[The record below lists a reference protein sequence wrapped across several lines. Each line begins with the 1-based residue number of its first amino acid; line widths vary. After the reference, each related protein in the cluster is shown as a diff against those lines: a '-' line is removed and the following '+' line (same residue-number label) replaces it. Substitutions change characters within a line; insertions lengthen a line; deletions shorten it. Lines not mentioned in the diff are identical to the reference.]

1 MKKFRVLALILALVL
16 CMSALTACGK
26 GKSTGTVTEDGVSIF
41 KIGGIGPLTGGAA
54 VYGEAVRV
62 GAQIAVDEINAAGGN
77 IQFEYKFE
85 DDESDTE
92 KSVNAYNALKDWG
105 MQIVLG
111 SVTTNPCVATAA
123 ESFEDRI
130 FQITPSASSTKVT
143 EGHDNVF
150 QVCFADPNN
159 GIAAANYIVDNA
171 LGEKVAV
178 IYRND
183 DDYSTGI
190 YNTFKAEAE
199 AIGLEIV
206 SVTTFTNETAN
217 DFSVQL
223 NEAKN
228 AGADFIFIPIYAEPA
243 SLILAQADEMG
254 YDVTFM
260 GTDGMDG
267 ILSLEGFDPALAEG
281 LIMITP
287 FAADAQDDATQSFVA
302 EFEARTGI
310 VPNQFAAD
318 AYDAVYIIYAAIEA
332 AGVTADMTTEEI
344 CDALIEVMPT
354 LTYDGL
360 TGEGMTWSAEGAVT
374 KPSTAIVIKNGA
386 YVGL

>member
-1 MKKFRVLALILALVL
+1 
-16 CMSALTACGK
+16 
-26 GKSTGTVTEDGVSIF
+26 
-41 KIGGIGPLTGGAA
+41 
-54 VYGEAVRV
+54 
-62 GAQIAVDEINAAGGN
+62 
-77 IQFEYKFE
+77 
-85 DDESDTE
+85 
-92 KSVNAYNALKDWG
+92 

-123 ESFEDRI
+123 ESYEDRI

-159 GIAAANYIVDNA
+159 GVAAANYIVDNA

-199 AIGLEIV
+199 NIGLEIV
-206 SVTTFTNETAN
+206 SVTTFTAETAN

-287 FAADAQDDATQSFVA
+287 FAADAQDEATKNFVA

-360 TGEGMTWSAEGAVT
+360 TGEGMTWNAEGAVT
-374 KPSTAIVIKNGA
+374 KPSTAIVIKDGV

>member
-1 MKKFRVLALILALVL
+1 MKKFRVLALVLALVL

-26 GKSTGTVTEDGVSIF
+26 KEEAADGALVF
-41 KIGGIGPLTGGAA
+41 KIGGIGPLSGGAA
-54 VYGEAVRV
+54 VYGEAVKV
-62 GAQIAVDEINAAGGN
+62 GAEIAVEEINAMGGD
-77 IQFEYKFE
+77 IQFELDFQ
-85 DDESDTE
+85 DDENDAE

-105 MQIVLG
+105 MQVLLG
-111 SVTTNPCVATAA
+111 SVTTNPCVATSA
-123 ESFEDRI
+123 ESYEDRI
-130 FQITPSASSTKVT
+130 FQLTPSASSTKVT

-150 QVCFADPNN
+150 QVCFTDPNN
-159 GIAAANYIVDNA
+159 GVAAANYIVDNA

-199 AIGLEIV
+199 VVGLEIV
-206 SVTTFTNETAN
+206 SVTTFTAETAN

-228 AGADFIFIPIYAEPA
+228 AGADLVFIPIYAEPA
-243 SLILAQADEMG
+243 SLVLAQADEMG
-254 YDVTFM
+254 YDATFM

-267 ILSLEGFDPALAEG
+267 ILSLEGFDPTLAEG

-287 FAADAQDDATQSFVA
+287 FAADAEDEATQNFVA
-302 EFEARTGI
+302 EFEERTGI

-318 AYDAVYIIYAAIEA
+318 AYDGIYIIYDAIVA
-332 AGVTADMTTEEI
+332 AGVTADMSPEEI
-344 CDALIEVMPT
+344 CEALIEVMPT
-354 LTYDGL
+354 LSYDGL

-374 KPSTAIVIKNGA
+374 KPSTAIVIKDGV